1 MRSKFVQFVCGLL
14 LLACAAAFVGA
25 WQYRAREGLRAW
37 DPVRARRADE
47 PIPVRTVKVEQREHQ
62 ETIGGTA
69 VTLPANTATI
79 AIPLNSSVITDRVV
93 KQVTSQPGSTV
104 ERGQLLF
111 EFETALFRQL
121 VKQREALLA
130 KAKQE
135 YETTR
140 QLHAKKAASG
150 LQLEEAKVAV
160 ETAQLELDLA
170 KADLD
175 LCVVK
180 CPIDGVVESVN
191 VVPQM
196 RVGGGSVLA
205 VIHQLD
211 PILIQ
216 LDFPMERID
225 ALHLGQKAE
234 IVLDAFPQETFEGEV
249 ARILPVVST
258 KTRVLP
264 VILEVANPDNRI
276 RAGISGFVRVETKKS
291 YASTVPSVAVIK
303 KQSKAMVFCVEDNR
317 AQIREVRTG
326 PITDAGQ
333 IEILAG
339 LAPGDEVIIY
349 GQDAVQENDL
359 VNVDWRQ
366 WTGRK

>member
-1 MRSKFVQFVCGLL
+1 MYATLLRWFCGLMLLVCGIV
-14 LLACAAAFVGA
+14 FVGA
-25 WQYRAREGLRAW
+25 WQYRAREALRAW
-37 DPVRARRADE
+37 DPTRARTTNE
-47 PIPVRTVKVEQREHQ
+47 PIPVRTVKVEQRELQ

-69 VTLPANTATI
+69 VTLPAQTATI

-93 KQVTSQPGSTV
+93 KRVASQPGSTV
-104 ERGQLLF
+104 ENGQLLF
-111 EFETALFRQL
+111 EFETALFKQL
-121 VKQREALLA
+121 VRQRQALVA

-140 QLHAKKAASG
+140 DLHAKKAASG

-160 ETAQLELDLA
+160 ETAQLDLDLA
-170 KADLD
+170 KADLE
-175 LCVVK
+175 LCIVNS
-180 CPIDGVVESVN
+180 PIDGVVESVN

-205 VIHQLD
+205 IVHQLD

-225 ALHLGQKAE
+225 ALHVGQKAE

-264 VILEVANPDNRI
+264 VILEVTNPDNRI
-276 RAGISGFVRVETKKS
+276 RAGISGFVRVQTEKS
-291 YASTVPSVAVIK
+291 SASTVPSVAVIK
-303 KQSKAMVFCVEDNR
+303 KQSKAMVFCVEDSR
-317 AQIREVRTG
+317 AQIREVQTG
-326 PITDAGQ
+326 PIMEAGRIQ
-333 IEILAG
+333 ILAG
-339 LAPGDEVIIY
+339 LDPGDEVIIY